1 MAFTVGVSDII
12 MVVGEVGIQVADGAA
27 RRNYDKKLNELSQ
40 GQQKELSA
48 KLATT
53 QSNNERIRILN
64 DYLLK
69 IRNQGASNKIAITR
83 NIGFIVLGLGV
94 ISLAIVLIL
103 YKKK

>member
-1 MAFTVGVSDII
+1 MAVAEIISAVGGVGVT
-12 MVVGEVGIQVADGAA
+12 VVDQGA
-27 RRNYDKKLNELSQ
+27 RRALEKKVNELSSA
-40 GQQKELSA
+40 QQKELGD
-48 KLATT
+48 KLLTT
-53 QSNNERIRILN
+53 QSNSERLRIVN

>member
-1 MAFTVGVSDII
+1 MAVAEIISAVGGVGVT
-12 MVVGEVGIQVADGAA
+12 VVDQGA
-27 RRNYDKKLNELSQ
+27 RRALEKKVNELSSA
-40 GQQKELSA
+40 QQKELGD
-48 KLATT
+48 KLLTT
-53 QSNNERIRILN
+53 QSNSERLRIVN
-64 DYLLK
+64 DYLLN

>member
-1 MAFTVGVSDII
+1 MAVAEIISAVGGVGVTVLDQ
-12 MVVGEVGIQVADGAA
+12 GA
-27 RRNYDKKLNELSQ
+27 RRALEKKVNELSSA
-40 GQQKELSA
+40 QQKELGD
-48 KLATT
+48 KLLTT
-53 QSNNERIRILN
+53 QSNSERLRIVN

>member
-1 MAFTVGVSDII
+1 MAVGVDDII
-12 MVVGEVGIQVADGAA
+12 MVVGEVGVRVVDGAA
-27 RRNYDKKLNELSQ
+27 RRNFDKKLNELSQ
-40 GQQKELSA
+40 GQQKELGA

-69 IRNQGASNKIAITR
+69 IKNQGASNKIAITR
-83 NIGFIVLGLGV
+83 NIGFIVLGIGV

>member
-1 MAFTVGVSDII
+1 MAVGVDDII
-12 MVVGEVGIQVADGAA
+12 MVVGNVGIRVADGAA

-40 GQQKELSA
+40 AQQKELGA

-53 QSNNERIRILN
+53 QSNNERIRFLN

-103 YKKK
+103 NKKK

>member
-1 MAFTVGVSDII
+1 MAVAEIISAVGGVGVA
-12 MVVGEVGIQVADGAA
+12 VVDQGA
-27 RRNYDKKLNELSQ
+27 RRALEKKVNELSSA
-40 GQQKELSA
+40 QQKELGD
-48 KLATT
+48 KLLTT
-53 QSNNERIRILN
+53 QNNSERLRIVN

>member
-1 MAFTVGVSDII
+1 MAVGVDDII
-12 MVVGEVGIQVADGAA
+12 MVVGEVGVRVVDGAA

-40 GQQKELSA
+40 AQQMELGA

-53 QSNNERIRILN
+53 QSNNERIRFLN